1 MKFSQRPYRLIK
13 ALKSWVDLYQLKF
26 SNQELVL
33 RNSNLLSRVREI
45 IIPGASVILDL
56 EVQREK
62 NNQRLLTN
70 SITPINDFLTQ
81 TLTKMKIYLE
91 DSEAIDNIKSRL
103 KKNGSSEVSICF
115 LSVNDKVH
123 KVELSLGKNFYI
135 DSPILSSIK
144 DISGVSKIEEI

>member
-1 MKFSQRPYRLIK
+1 MTFWAHCLFS
-13 ALKSWVDLYQLKF
+13 
-26 SNQELVL
+26 LVEEVID
-33 RNSNLLSRVREI
+33 SFWLLATRGEK
-45 IIPGASVILDL
+45 
-56 EVQREK
+56 K

-91 DSEAIDNIKSRL
+91 DSEAIGNIKSRL
-103 KKNGSSEVSICF
+103 KRNGSSEVSICF
-115 LSVNDKVH
+115 LSINDKAH

-144 DISGVSKIEEI
+144 DISGVSKVEEI